1 MAVEWFCADADL
13 AISVISLAVIA
24 CVVVDVAAEIGF
36 RYRHG
41 ALIPLL
47 PVHRL
52 FMLPVL
58 LKALE
63 TAGIPAFARG
73 RRYRTL
79 WNCVAP
85 FVPVD
90 ILVPAAH
97 AGAAEAIVRVRTST

>member
-1 MAVEWFCADADL
+1 
-13 AISVISLAVIA
+13 
-24 CVVVDVAAEIGF
+24 
-36 RYRHG
+36 
-41 ALIPLL
+41 
-47 PVHRL
+47 
-52 FMLPVL
+52 

-79 WNCVAP
+79 WNFVAP

-97 AGAAEAIVRVRTST
+97 AGAAEAIVRVRTSS